1 MKKKLLIL
9 AIVAVAVMAPAF
21 ATTSISATGGTESLN
36 ISFVKNA
43 VNLIVGIFAGGF
55 CLLKAALDIFHAV
68 RNSSEDQN
76 GLKKAIGGFVLNAA
90 ILGGFMFVINYVFGK
105 MAGTTTGSAGAGG
118 SSGSTPAGATGASGD
133 FYKALSGA
141 LVPFAL

>member
-1 MKKKLLIL
+1 MKKKVLIL
-9 AIVAVAVMAPAF
+9 AIVAVAVMAPVF
-21 ATTSISATGGTESLN
+21 ATTSVKNGTAATLN
-36 ISFVKNA
+36 LAFVKNA

-90 ILGGFMFVINYVFGK
+90 ILGGFMFVINYVFGA
-105 MAGTTTGSAGAGG
+105 MGG
-118 SSGSTPAGATGASGD
+118 VAKDADISKAEATDG
-133 FYKALSGA
+133 FYGALSGA
-141 LVPFAL
+141 LVPFEF

>member
-21 ATTSISATGGTESLN
+21 AVSSVKSGTSETLN
-36 ISFVKNA
+36 LTFVKNA

-55 CLLKAALDIFHAV
+55 CLLKASLDIFHAV

-90 ILGGFMFVINYVFGK
+90 ILGGFMFVINYVFGA
-105 MAGTTTGSAGAGG
+105 MGG
-118 SSGSTPAGATGASGD
+118 IANDADINTATATEG
-133 FYKALSGA
+133 FYGALSGA
-141 LVPFAL
+141 LVSIGF

>member
-1 MKKKLLIL
+1 MKKKILIL
-9 AIVAVAVMAPAF
+9 AIVAVAVMAPVF
-21 ATTSISATGGTESLN
+21 ATESVKNGTASTLN
-36 ISFVKNA
+36 LAFVKNA

-90 ILGGFMFVINYVFGK
+90 ILGGFMFVINYVFGAMGGVAK
-105 MAGTTTGSAGAGG
+105 DADISKASATDG
-118 SSGSTPAGATGASGD
+118 
-133 FYKALSGA
+133 FYGALSGA
-141 LVPFAL
+141 LVSVGL

>member
-9 AIVAVAVMAPAF
+9 AIVALAVMAPAF
-21 ATTSISATGGTESLN
+21 SASTIKAGTSTLN
-36 ISFVKNA
+36 LGFVKNA

-90 ILGGFMFVINYVFGK
+90 ILGGFMFVINYVFSSMSGLK
-105 MAGTTTGSAGAGG
+105 ADTDINSTT
-118 SSGSTPAGATGASGD
+118 ATEG
-133 FYKALSGA
+133 FYGALSGA
-141 LVPFAL
+141 LVSVGL

>member
-9 AIVAVAVMAPAF
+9 AIIAVAVMAPAF
-21 ATTSISATGGTESLN
+21 AVSSVKSGTSETLN
-36 ISFVKNA
+36 LTFVKNA

-55 CLLKAALDIFHAV
+55 CLLKASLDIFHAV

-90 ILGGFMFVINYVFGK
+90 ILGGFMFVINYVFGA
-105 MAGTTTGSAGAGG
+105 MGG
-118 SSGSTPAGATGASGD
+118 IANNADINTATATEG
-133 FYKALSGA
+133 FYGALSGA
-141 LVPFAL
+141 LVSIGF

>member
-1 MKKKLLIL
+1 MKKKVLIL
-9 AIVAVAVMAPAF
+9 AIVAVAVMAPVF
-21 ATTSISATGGTESLN
+21 ATESVKNGTASTLN
-36 ISFVKNA
+36 LAFVKNA

-90 ILGGFMFVINYVFGK
+90 ILGGFMFVINYVFGAMGGVAK
-105 MAGTTTGSAGAGG
+105 DADISKASATDG
-118 SSGSTPAGATGASGD
+118 
-133 FYKALSGA
+133 FYGALSGA
-141 LVPFAL
+141 LVPFEF

>member
-9 AIVAVAVMAPAF
+9 AIVALAVMALAF
-21 ATTSISATGGTESLN
+21 AVSSVKSGSSETLN
-36 ISFVKNA
+36 LSFVKNA

-90 ILGGFMFVINYVFGK
+90 ILGGFMFVINYVFSSMSGLK
-105 MAGTTTGSAGAGG
+105 ADTDINSTT
-118 SSGSTPAGATGASGD
+118 ATEG
-133 FYKALSGA
+133 FYGALSGA
-141 LVPFAL
+141 LVSVGL

>member
-1 MKKKLLIL
+1 MKKKVLIL
-9 AIVAVAVMAPAF
+9 AIVAVAVMAPVF
-21 ATTSISATGGTESLN
+21 ATTSVKNGTAATLN
-36 ISFVKNA
+36 LAFVKNA

-90 ILGGFMFVINYVFGK
+90 ILGGFMFVINYVFGT
-105 MAGTTTGSAGAGG
+105 MGG
-118 SSGSTPAGATGASGD
+118 VAKDGDISKAEATEG
-133 FYKALSGA
+133 FYGALSGA
-141 LVPFAL
+141 LVPFEF